1 MRNKKYNKCVRVCD
15 TTVVITKITAMEN
28 NINLSSTA
36 NAYLKQ
42 FYIAQSNFNQLIK
55 EERLNKRMQKSK
67 RQLLR
72 PQ

>member
-1 MRNKKYNKCVRVCD
+1 
-15 TTVVITKITAMEN
+15 MEN
-28 NINLSSTA
+28 NINLSSTT

-42 FYIAQSNFNQLIK
+42 FYIAQNNFNQLIK

>member
-1 MRNKKYNKCVRVCD
+1 
-15 TTVVITKITAMEN
+15 MEN
-28 NINLSSTA
+28 NINLLYTT
-36 NAYLKQ
+36 NPYLKQ
-42 FYIAQSNFNQLIK
+42 FYIAQSNFNQLIE

>member
-1 MRNKKYNKCVRVCD
+1 
-15 TTVVITKITAMEN
+15 MEN
-28 NINLSSTA
+28 NINLLSTS
-36 NAYLKQ
+36 NPYLKQ
-42 FYIAQSNFNQLIK
+42 FYVAQINFNQLVK

>member
-1 MRNKKYNKCVRVCD
+1 
-15 TTVVITKITAMEN
+15 MEN

>member
-1 MRNKKYNKCVRVCD
+1 
-15 TTVVITKITAMEN
+15 MEN
-28 NINLSSTA
+28 NINLSSQP
-36 NAYLKQ
+36 NPYLKQ